1 VLSEGLAVL
10 PYSVAEI
17 QKEAEVLKG
26 TGTGSKKKT
35 SRVIVVGRVGV
46 AVGVGAVILAAAAYF
61 TGLVGGHPKLA
72 GEPASAK
79 VETKAGP
86 SDAVDLTEKQVASIK
101 VEPVG
106 EHLFSIEK
114 GAVGNIDYNEDM
126 AVQVFTNYQGRII
139 ELFAKVGDDVK
150 KGQTLFTI
158 DSPDLLQAESTLIA
172 ADGVLQLTTRV
183 LNRQK
188 ALFAAKA
195 AAQKDVDQAI
205 SDQQTAEGALLAAR
219 NAVAV
224 FGKTEAEIDRVVAQ
238 RKVDSTLIVLS
249 PIDGRVTARVAAPG
263 LFVQPGNQPAPFTVA
278 DLSTK
283 WMFAN
288 VIESDIPNF
297 HLGQPVRVKVTAY
310 PDRVFKGKITT
321 IGTTVDPNTHRT
333 FVRSEILD
341 PEHRLLAG
349 MYANFVIQTGE
360 PVRAT
365 AVPYAAVVREGDGT
379 MTVFV
384 TTDGLK
390 FVKRIVE
397 IGLRQDG
404 YNQILKGLKPGERI
418 AAEGAVF
425 LSNILALRTSA
436 SD

>member
-1 VLSEGLAVL
+1 MRLENQA
-10 PYSVAEI
+10 
-17 QKEAEVLKG
+17 
-26 TGTGSKKKT
+26 
-35 SRVIVVGRVGV
+35 SRVSAAV
-46 AVGVGAVILAAAAYF
+46 AVGAVILGAAAYF
-61 TGLVGGHPKLA
+61 TGLVGGH
-72 GEPASAK
+72 EPASAN
-79 VETKAGP
+79 VEHKAEP
-86 SDAVDLTEKQVASIK
+86 SDTVDLSEKQVAAIK
-101 VEPVG
+101 VETAG
-106 EHLFSIEK
+106 EHLFAVEK

-139 ELFAKVGDDVK
+139 GLFAKVGDDVK
-150 KGQTLFTI
+150 KGETLFTI

-172 ADGVLQLTTRV
+172 TAGVLEMTTRA

-205 SDQQTAEGALLAAR
+205 SDQQTAEGALKAAR
-219 NAVAV
+219 DAVQV
-224 FGKTEAEIDRVVAQ
+224 FGKTEAEVDRIVAQ
-238 RKVDSTLIVLS
+238 RKVDSTLVVAS
-249 PIDGRVTARVAAPG
+249 PITGRVTARSAAPG
-263 LFVQPGNQPAPFTVA
+263 LFVQPGNAPAPYSVA

-283 WMFAN
+283 WMLAN
-288 VIESDIPNF
+288 VTESDIPNF
-297 HLGQPVRVKVTAY
+297 QLGQAVRVKVTAY
-310 PDRVFKGKITT
+310 PERVFEGKIST

-341 PEHRLLAG
+341 PEHLLLAG

-397 IGLRQDG
+397 IGLRRDG
-404 YNQILKGLKPGERI
+404 YTQILKGLKPGERI
-418 AAEGAVF
+418 ATDGAVF
-425 LSNILALRTSA
+425 LSNVLALRTSA
-436 SD
+436 TD

>member
-1 VLSEGLAVL
+1 M
-10 PYSVAEI
+10 
-17 QKEAEVLKG
+17 K
-26 TGTGSKKKT
+26 SKKKT
-35 SRVIVVGRVGV
+35 GRVSVVGRVGV
-46 AVGVGAVILAAAAYF
+46 AVGVGAVILAAAYF
-61 TGLVGGHPKLA
+61 TGLVGGHPKLE

-79 VETKAGP
+79 VESKAGP
-86 SDAVDLTEKQVASIK
+86 SDTVDLTEKQVASIK

-106 EHLFSIEK
+106 ERLFAVEK
-114 GAVGNIDYNEDM
+114 GAVGNIDYNQDM

-139 ELFAKVGDDVK
+139 GLFAKVGDDVK
-150 KGQTLFTI
+150 KDQTLFTI

-172 ADGVLQLTTRV
+172 ADGVLLMQTRV

-195 AAQKDVDQAI
+195 AAQKDVDQAV

-219 NAVAV
+219 NAVSV

-288 VIESDIPNF
+288 VIESDIPYF

-310 PDRVFKGKITT
+310 PERVFKGKITT
-321 IGTTVDPNTHRT
+321 IGTTVDTSTHRT

-349 MYANFVIQTGE
+349 MYANFVIEIGE
-360 PVRAT
+360 PLRST
-365 AVPYAAVVREGDGT
+365 AVPSAAVVREGDGT

-384 TTDGLK
+384 TTDGIK

-404 YNQILKGLKPGERI
+404 FVQILKGLKPGERI
-418 AAEGAVF
+418 AADGAVF

-436 SD
+436 TD

>member
-1 VLSEGLAVL
+1 M
-10 PYSVAEI
+10 
-17 QKEAEVLKG
+17 QLKNKA
-26 TGTGSKKKT
+26 S
-35 SRVIVVGRVGV
+35 RVGV
-46 AVGVGAVILAAAAYF
+46 AVGAGAVILAVAAYF
-61 TGLVGGHPKLA
+61 TGLVGGQPKLA

-79 VETKAGP
+79 VDEANSSKSQSDPRASET
-86 SDAVDLTEKQVASIK
+86 VDLSEKQVAGIK
-101 VEPVG
+101 VEPAG
-106 EHLFSIEK
+106 EHVFALEK
-114 GAVGNIDYNEDM
+114 GAVGSIDYNEDM
-126 AVQVFTNYQGRII
+126 AVQVFTNYPGRII
-139 ELFAKVGDDVK
+139 GLFAKIGDEVK
-150 KGQTLFTI
+150 KDQLLFTI

-172 ADGVLQLTTRV
+172 ADGVLQLTTRA

-219 NAVAV
+219 NAVTV
-224 FGKTEAEIDRVVAQ
+224 FGKTEAEIDRIVAL
-238 RKVDSTLIVLS
+238 RKVDSTLVVAS
-249 PIDGRVTARVAAPG
+249 PITGRVTARSAAPG
-263 LFVQPGNQPAPFTVA
+263 LFVQPGNSPAPYTVA
-278 DLSTK
+278 DLSTM
-283 WMFAN
+283 WMLAN

-310 PDRVFKGKITT
+310 QDRVFKGKITT

-333 FVRSEILD
+333 FIRTEILD
-341 PEHRLLAG
+341 PEHLLLSG

-397 IGLRQDG
+397 IGLRRDG
-404 YNQILKGLKPGERI
+404 YAQILKGLKPGERI
-418 AAEGAVF
+418 ATQGALL

-436 SD
+436 TD

>member
-1 VLSEGLAVL
+1 MR
-10 PYSVAEI
+10 
-17 QKEAEVLKG
+17 LKNRARRVG
-26 TGTGSKKKT
+26 T
-35 SRVIVVGRVGV
+35 GV
-46 AVGVGAVILAAAAYF
+46 AVGALIFVAAAYF

-79 VETKAGP
+79 VDEANASRSK
-86 SDAVDLTEKQVASIK
+86 SDPLAADTVELTDKQAAAIK
-101 VEPVG
+101 VEPAG
-106 EHLFSIEK
+106 EHFFAVEK
-114 GAVGNIDYNEDM
+114 GAVGNIDYNQDM

-139 ELFAKVGDDVK
+139 GLFAKVGDDVRK
-150 KGQTLFTI
+150 DQTLFTI

-219 NAVAV
+219 NAVSV
-224 FGKTEAEIDRVVAQ
+224 FGKTEAEIDRIVALRKVNSTLVVA
-238 RKVDSTLIVLS
+238 S
-249 PIDGRVTARVAAPG
+249 PITGRVTARSAAPG
-263 LFVQPGNQPAPFTVA
+263 LFVQPGTQPAPYTVA

-310 PDRVFKGKITT
+310 PDRVFEGKITT
-321 IGTTVDPNTHRT
+321 IGTTVEPSTHRT
-333 FVRSEILD
+333 FIRSEIQD

-379 MTVFV
+379 MTIFV

-390 FVKRIVE
+390 FVKQVVE
-397 IGLRQDG
+397 IGLRRDG
-404 YNQILKGLKPGERI
+404 YNQILKGLKPRERI
-418 AAEGAVF
+418 AADGAVF

>member
-1 VLSEGLAVL
+1 M
-10 PYSVAEI
+10 
-17 QKEAEVLKG
+17 K
-26 TGTGSKKKT
+26 SKKKT
-35 SRVIVVGRVGV
+35 GRVSVVGRVGV
-46 AVGVGAVILAAAAYF
+46 AVGVGAVILAAAYF
-61 TGLVGGHPKLA
+61 TGLVGGHPKLE

-79 VETKAGP
+79 VESKAGP
-86 SDAVDLTEKQVASIK
+86 SDTVDLTEKQVASIK

-106 EHLFSIEK
+106 ERLFAVEK
-114 GAVGNIDYNEDM
+114 GAVGNIDYNQDM
-126 AVQVFTNYQGRII
+126 AVQVFTNYQGRING
-139 ELFAKVGDDVK
+139 LFAKVGDDVK
-150 KGQTLFTI
+150 KDQTLFTI

-172 ADGVLQLTTRV
+172 ADGVLLMQTRV

-195 AAQKDVDQAI
+195 AAQKDLDQAV

-219 NAVAV
+219 NAVSV

-288 VIESDIPNF
+288 VIESDIPYF

-310 PDRVFKGKITT
+310 PERVFKGKITT
-321 IGTTVDPNTHRT
+321 IGTTVDTSTHRT

-349 MYANFVIQTGE
+349 MYANFVIEIGE
-360 PVRAT
+360 PLRST
-365 AVPYAAVVREGDGT
+365 AVPSAAVVREGDGT

-384 TTDGLK
+384 TTDGIK

-404 YNQILKGLKPGERI
+404 FVQILKGLKPGERI
-418 AAEGAVF
+418 AADGAVF

-436 SD
+436 TD

>member
-1 VLSEGLAVL
+1 M
-10 PYSVAEI
+10 
-17 QKEAEVLKG
+17 LKG
-26 TGTGSKKKT
+26 AGTGSKKKT
-35 SRVIVVGRVGV
+35 SRVSVVGRVGV
-46 AVGVGAVILAAAAYF
+46 AVGVGAAILAAAAYF
-61 TGLVGGHPKLA
+61 TGLVGGHPKLE

-79 VETKAGP
+79 VESKAGP
-86 SDAVDLTEKQVASIK
+86 SDTVDLTEKQVASIK

-106 EHLFSIEK
+106 ERLFAVEK
-114 GAVGNIDYNEDM
+114 GAVGNIDYNQDM
-126 AVQVFTNYQGRII
+126 AVQVFTNYQGRING
-139 ELFAKVGDDVK
+139 LFAKVGDDVK
-150 KGQTLFTI
+150 KDQILFTI

-172 ADGVLQLTTRV
+172 ADGVLLMTTRV

-188 ALFAAKA
+188 ALFEAKA
-195 AAQKDVDQAI
+195 AAQKDVDQAT

-219 NAVAV
+219 NAVSV

-249 PIDGRVTARVAAPG
+249 PIDGRVTARSAAPG

-288 VIESDIPNF
+288 VIESDIPYF

-349 MYANFVIQTGE
+349 MYANFVIEIGE
-360 PVRAT
+360 PLRST
-365 AVPYAAVVREGDGT
+365 AVPSAAVVREGDGT

-384 TTDGLK
+384 TTDGIK

-404 YNQILKGLKPGERI
+404 FVQILKGLKPGERI
-418 AAEGAVF
+418 AADGAVF

-436 SD
+436 TD

>member
-1 VLSEGLAVL
+1 
-10 PYSVAEI
+10 
-17 QKEAEVLKG
+17 
-26 TGTGSKKKT
+26 
-35 SRVIVVGRVGV
+35 VVGRVGV
-46 AVGVGAVILAAAAYF
+46 AVGVGAVILAAAYF
-61 TGLVGGHPKLA
+61 TGLVGGHPKLE

-79 VETKAGP
+79 VESKAGP
-86 SDAVDLTEKQVASIK
+86 SDTVDLTEKQVASIK

-106 EHLFSIEK
+106 ERLFAVEK
-114 GAVGNIDYNEDM
+114 GAVGNIDYNQDM
-126 AVQVFTNYQGRII
+126 AVQVFTNYQGRING
-139 ELFAKVGDDVK
+139 LFAKVGDDVK
-150 KGQTLFTI
+150 KDQTLFTI

-172 ADGVLQLTTRV
+172 ADGVLLMQTRV

-195 AAQKDVDQAI
+195 AAQKDLDQAV

-219 NAVAV
+219 NAVSV
-224 FGKTEAEIDRVVAQ
+224 FGKSEAEIDRVVAQ

-249 PIDGRVTARVAAPG
+249 PIDGRVTARSAAPG
-263 LFVQPGNQPAPFTVA
+263 LFIQPGNQPAPFTVA

-288 VIESDIPNF
+288 VIESDIPYF

-341 PEHRLLAG
+341 PEHRVLAG

-360 PVRAT
+360 PVRST

-404 YNQILKGLKPGERI
+404 YDQILKGLKPGERI

>member
-1 VLSEGLAVL
+1 M
-10 PYSVAEI
+10 
-17 QKEAEVLKG
+17 K
-26 TGTGSKKKT
+26 SKKKT
-35 SRVIVVGRVGV
+35 GRVSVVGRVGV
-46 AVGVGAVILAAAAYF
+46 AVGVGAVILAAAYF
-61 TGLVGGHPKLA
+61 TGLVGGHPKLE

-79 VETKAGP
+79 VESKAGP
-86 SDAVDLTEKQVASIK
+86 SDTVDLTEKQVASIK

-106 EHLFSIEK
+106 ERLFAVEK
-114 GAVGNIDYNEDM
+114 GAVGNIDYNQDM
-126 AVQVFTNYQGRII
+126 AVQVFTNYQGRING
-139 ELFAKVGDDVK
+139 LFAKVGDDVK
-150 KGQTLFTI
+150 KDQTLFTI

-172 ADGVLQLTTRV
+172 ADGVLLMQTRV

-195 AAQKDVDQAI
+195 AAQKDVDQAV

-219 NAVAV
+219 NAVSV

-288 VIESDIPNF
+288 VIESDIPYF

-310 PDRVFKGKITT
+310 PERVFKGKITT
-321 IGTTVDPNTHRT
+321 IGTTVDTSTHRT

-349 MYANFVIQTGE
+349 MYANFVIEIGE
-360 PVRAT
+360 PLRST
-365 AVPYAAVVREGDGT
+365 AVPSAAVVREGDGT

-384 TTDGLK
+384 TTDGIK

-404 YNQILKGLKPGERI
+404 FVQILKGLKPGERI
-418 AAEGAVF
+418 AADGAVF

-436 SD
+436 TD